1 LSAPAVISPNGP
13 GYSTS
18 LPLKEASQVSQPPL
32 QPSMHLVQI
41 PDIGTT
47 FLDRLNVPVAS
58 LAFGLLRFILDTS
71 DYKYAD
77 CLAYSLKKN
86 KIYWRSNKHFIRP
99 FYSGSHWQQAVICC
113 IFLR

>member
-1 LSAPAVISPNGP
+1 MLFIDQNQYLSSYLEELNT
-13 GYSTS
+13 Y
-18 LPLKEASQVSQPPL
+18 

-77 CLAYSLKKN
+77 CLAYSLKKI
-86 KIYWRSNKHFIRP
+86 KFIGAQTNTL
-99 FYSGSHWQQAVICC
+99 SGLSILDLTGSKLLFAASFSDRC
-113 IFLR
+113 IS